1 MRYLIDTNIFVYL
14 ATDPELLHPD
24 VQAIIQDPD
33 NTLCMSMESIKELV
47 VAYRRKGLW
56 SKRWHAP
63 EDIIDSVKNE
73 YYIEVLTIK
82 EEHMRTFARLEIN
95 EAQGHT
101 DPSDHMIISHALTE
115 QMPLISSDR
124 LFVFYK
130 KQGLD
135 LIYNEK

>member
-24 VQAIIQDPD
+24 VQSIIQDPD
-33 NTLCMSMESIKELV
+33 NTLCMSVESIKELV

-56 SKRWHAP
+56 SKRWQKP

-73 YYIEVLTIK
+73 YFIEVLTIK

-101 DPSDHMIISHALTE
+101 DPADHMIISHALTE
-115 QMPLISSDR
+115 KLPLISSDR
-124 LFVFYK
+124 LFAFYQ

-135 LIYNEK
+135 LVFNGK